1 MSLNIR
7 ELMDKIVNG
16 SVSSD
21 EIASLGEE
29 LEEGRQIPENVVQ
42 EIYEDFSI
50 LRFNYTMEVLVK
62 SVVTY
67 LVRPKS
73 CNGLALRDYK
83 RALRILKFILK
94 ETEELYEAE
103 KEDE

>member
-1 MSLNIR
+1 
-7 ELMDKIVNG
+7 MDKVVNG
-16 SVSSD
+16 MVSSD
-21 EIASLGEE
+21 EIAKLGED
-29 LEEGRQIPENVVQ
+29 LEDGLAIPADTSK

-50 LRFNYTMEVLVK
+50 LRFNYTMEVLIK

-73 CNGLALRDYK
+73 CNGSALRDYK
-83 RALRILKFILK
+83 RALRILKFVLK